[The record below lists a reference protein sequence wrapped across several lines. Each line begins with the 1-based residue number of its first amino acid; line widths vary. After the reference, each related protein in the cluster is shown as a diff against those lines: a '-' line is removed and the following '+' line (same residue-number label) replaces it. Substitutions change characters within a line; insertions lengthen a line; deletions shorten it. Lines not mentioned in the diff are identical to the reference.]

1 MVPKKNKFHI
11 IITKN
16 GKQIDD
22 VYWCGNVD
30 RVNRRFE
37 DMKVQSEKVLFP
49 VIWTHQNKRLVE
61 TKYEIFIIKYTDD
74 CAHDIIRLRD
84 EYGKFINYSTNNPYW
99 IIYDKADYNKEEH
112 FWVYGYHPLFER
124 KDFKWVFENLISR
137 EKKNKYNFKEIL
149 VYNNKLIIAT
159 NGNIEI
165 VITKNKKDC
174 IRLYNT
180 IQKMCIEKKM
190 RYIAFCGDICKS
202 KFKSDWINRI
212 VDKTGWD
219 RQKVKRTK
227 TRN

>member
-1 MVPKKNKFHI
+1 MVPKRNKFHI

-84 EYGKFINYSTNNPYW
+84 T
-99 IIYDKADYNKEEH
+99 
-112 FWVYGYHPLFER
+112 
-124 KDFKWVFENLISR
+124 
-137 EKKNKYNFKEIL
+137 
-149 VYNNKLIIAT
+149 
-159 NGNIEI
+159 
-165 VITKNKKDC
+165 
-174 IRLYNT
+174 
-180 IQKMCIEKKM
+180 
-190 RYIAFCGDICKS
+190 
-202 KFKSDWINRI
+202 
-212 VDKTGWD
+212 
-219 RQKVKRTK
+219 
-227 TRN
+227 